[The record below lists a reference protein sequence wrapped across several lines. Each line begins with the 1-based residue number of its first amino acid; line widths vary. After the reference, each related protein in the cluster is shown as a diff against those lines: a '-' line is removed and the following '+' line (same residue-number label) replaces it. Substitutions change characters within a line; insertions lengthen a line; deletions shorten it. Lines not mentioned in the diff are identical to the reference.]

1 MYKIVKRESIVLYL
15 KDNYGILL
23 KITVHDVA
31 NLKRI
36 KRANRFFAY
45 IRNTS
50 TPLLPPKNDKLRYAC
65 PRVFTGP
72 YAGFFHQGAARPI
85 CRIKSQISEE

>member
-36 KRANRFFAY
+36 KRANRFFVY
-45 IRNTS
+45 IRNTPPPS
-50 TPLLPPKNDKLRYAC
+50 LPLKKMINYGMRVLECLQGRTQDFFTRGQQDLYA
-65 PRVFTGP
+65 
-72 YAGFFHQGAARPI
+72 
-85 CRIKSQISEE
+85 E